1 MINKKNVVKMFALR
15 SESVVSSV
23 EGVVR
28 GVVHD
33 LCVKYDLNESEALS
47 LIGLSDRL
55 DDMPVLKQVVRPLN
69 SSEVVL
75 SPCEPVV
82 KQVDP
87 PLKPCEAEV
96 LSPCEAE
103 VLKKNGSKK
112 SSAIILPYNG
122 EMKEDCCFGLKDN
135 WGLYTQCKNP
145 KKNGKFCKVC
155 QNQADK
161 NNGIP
166 TYGTIE
172 DRIKVDIMDYK
183 DPRGKSPIAYSKI
196 MEKFNYTREQVEK
209 EASSQNI
216 KIDERHFM
224 HTDSGKR
231 GRPKSVSES
240 VPKEETAKPKGVKGR
255 PRKEQKVVEVISSSS
270 GDLFEEL
277 IKQSE
282 AKDETKI
289 EAEIEPKD
297 EYEEADEGD
306 EEADEGDEEADE
318 GDEEADEDEEEEEE
332 ETEIVNRIT
341 YEGKKYLKGKFT
353 GIIYDEEQDVV
364 GKWIESSSTIEF
376 FSGNS
381 VGKWLGN
388 RV

>member
-1 MINKKNVVKMFALR
+1 VINKKNVVKMFALR

-87 PLKPCEAEV
+87 SLK
-96 LSPCEAE
+96 PCEAE
-103 VLKKNGSKK
+103 VLKKNVSKK

-196 MEKFNYTREQVEK
+196 MEKFDYTREQVEK

-224 HTDSGKR
+224 QTDSGKR
-231 GRPKSVSES
+231 GRPKNVSES
-240 VPKEETAKPKGVKGR
+240 VPKEETTKPKGVKGR

-282 AKDETKI
+282 GKDEAKI
-289 EAEIEPKD
+289 EAKIETEIEAKIETEIETEIEATD
-297 EYEEADEGD
+297 EHVDEDVD
-306 EEADEGDEEADE
+306 E
-318 GDEEADEDEEEEEE
+318 DEDEEEE
-332 ETEIVNRIT
+332 TDVVNRIT
-341 YEGKKYLKGKFT
+341 YEGKKYLKSKNT
-353 GIIYDEEQDVV
+353 GVIYNEEQDVV
-364 GKWIESSSTIEF
+364 GKWIESTSTIEF
-376 FSGNS
+376 FNEEEEEEEEE
-381 VGKWLGN
+381 
-388 RV
+388 

>member
-69 SSEVVL
+69 SCEVVL
-75 SPCEPVV
+75 SPCETVV

-96 LSPCEAE
+96 LSPCETQ
-103 VLKKNGSKK
+103 VLKKNAVKK
-112 SSAIILPYNG
+112 TSAIILPYNG
-122 EMKEDCCFGLKDN
+122 EMKEDCCYGLKDN

-161 NNGIP
+161 NNGVP

-172 DRIKVDIMDYK
+172 DRIKADIMDYK

-196 MEKFNYTREQVEK
+196 MEKFDYTREQVEK

-224 HTDSGKR
+224 KTDSGKR

-282 AKDETKI
+282 GKDETKIEGKIETKI
-289 EAEIEPKD
+289 EAEIETKIEATD
-297 EYEEADEGD
+297 EHV
-306 EEADEGDEEADE
+306 
-318 GDEEADEDEEEEEE
+318 DEDEDEDEDADE
-332 ETEIVNRIT
+332 ETDVVNRIT
-341 YEGKKYLKGKFT
+341 YEGKKYLKSKNT
-353 GIIYDEEQDVV
+353 GVIYNEEQDVV
-364 GKWIESSSTIEF
+364 GKWIESTSTIEF
-376 FSGNS
+376 FEFFDEEEEEEEEEE
-381 VGKWLGN
+381 
-388 RV
+388 

>member
-1 MINKKNVVKMFALR
+1 MFALR
-15 SESVVSSV
+15 TEQVQSSV

-28 GVVHD
+28 GVVHE
-33 LCVKYDLNESEALS
+33 LCVKYELNESDALS

-55 DDMPVLKQVVRPLN
+55 DDMPV
-69 SSEVVL
+69 
-75 SPCEPVV
+75 V

-87 PLKPCEAEV
+87 PLKRCEAEV
-96 LSPCEAE
+96 LSPCETQ
-103 VLKKNGSKK
+103 VLKKNAVKK
-112 SSAIILPYNG
+112 TSAIILPYNG
-122 EMKEDCCFGLKDN
+122 EMKEDCCYGLKDN

-161 NNGIP
+161 NNGVP

-172 DRIKVDIMDYK
+172 DRIKADIMDYK

-196 MEKFNYTREQVEK
+196 MEKFDYTREQVEK

-224 HTDSGKR
+224 KTDSGKR
-231 GRPKSVSES
+231 GRPKSDSIT
-240 VPKEETAKPKGVKGR
+240 KEETPKPKGVKGR
-255 PRKEQKVVEVISSSS
+255 PRKEPKVVEVISSSS
-270 GDLFEEL
+270 SDLFEEL
-277 IKQSE
+277 IKRSEAKSEEPIE
-282 AKDETKI
+282 AKDE
-289 EAEIEPKD
+289 
-297 EYEEADEGD
+297 Y
-306 EEADEGDEEADE
+306 EEADE

-341 YEGKKYLKGKFT
+341 YQGKKYLKGKFT

-376 FSGNS
+376 FSGNI

-388 RV
+388 RVE

>member
-1 MINKKNVVKMFALR
+1 MFALR
-15 SESVVSSV
+15 SAEVISSV

-33 LCVKYDLNESEALS
+33 LCVKYDLNESDALS
-47 LIGLSDRL
+47 VIGLLDRV
-55 DDMPVLKQVVRPLN
+55 DDMSVMKPCESLMKPCESVLK
-69 SSEVVL
+69 
-75 SPCEPVV
+75 PCESVL

-87 PLKPCEAEV
+87 PLKPCEV
-96 LSPCEAE
+96 LLSPCETP
-103 VLKKNGSKK
+103 VLKKNPSKK
-112 SSAIILPYNG
+112 TSAIILPYNG

-196 MEKFNYTREQVEK
+196 MEKFDYTREQVEK

-224 HTDSGKR
+224 QSDGGKR
-231 GRPKSVSES
+231 GRPKSVNES
-240 VPKEETAKPKGVKGR
+240 AQKEETPKPKGVKGR

-289 EAEIEPKD
+289 EATD
-297 EYEEADEGD
+297 EHEDED
-306 EEADEGDEEADE
+306 EDE
-318 GDEEADEDEEEEEE
+318 DEDEEE
-332 ETEIVNRIT
+332 TDVVNRIT
-341 YEGKKYLKGKFT
+341 YEGKKYLKSKNT
-353 GIIYDEEQDVV
+353 GVIYNEEQDVV
-364 GKWIESSSTIEF
+364 GKWIESTSTIEF
-376 FSGNS
+376 FDEEEEEEEEEEQ
-381 VGKWLGN
+381 
-388 RV
+388 

>member
-1 MINKKNVVKMFALR
+1 MFALR
-15 SESVVSSV
+15 TEQVQSSV

-28 GVVHD
+28 GVVHE
-33 LCVKYDLNESEALS
+33 LCVKYELNESDALS

-55 DDMPVLKQVVRPLN
+55 DDPSLKACDVVMN
-69 SSEVVL
+69 SCDVVMN
-75 SPCEPVV
+75 SCESLIPIPI
-82 KQVDP
+82 P
-87 PLKPCEAEV
+87 P
-96 LSPCEAE
+96 E
-103 VLKKNGSKK
+103 VLKKNAVKK
-112 SSAIILPYNG
+112 TSAIILPYNG
-122 EMKEDCCFGLKDN
+122 EMKEDCCYGLKDN

-161 NNGIP
+161 NNGVP

-172 DRIKVDIMDYK
+172 DRIKADIMDYK

-196 MEKFNYTREQVEK
+196 MEKFDYTREQVEK

-224 HTDSGKR
+224 KTDSGKR
-231 GRPKSVSES
+231 GRPKSDSIT
-240 VPKEETAKPKGVKGR
+240 KEETPKPKGVKGR
-255 PRKEQKVVEVISSSS
+255 PRKEPKVVEVISSSS
-270 GDLFEEL
+270 SDLFEEL
-277 IKQSE
+277 IKRSEAKSEEPIE
-282 AKDETKI
+282 AKDE
-289 EAEIEPKD
+289 
-297 EYEEADEGD
+297 Y
-306 EEADEGDEEADE
+306 EEADE

-341 YEGKKYLKGKFT
+341 YQGKKYLKGKFT

-376 FSGNS
+376 FSGNI

-388 RV
+388 RVE